1 MAVSPMD
8 LLAQQEAQRQVQIA
22 TSGRTTDSGRTSYNQ
37 VAQNL
42 SSQAQKNIEA
52 TNKISKEEIK
62 SRIKIAQM
70 QIGASSENTAAQVA
84 VEREKIQQAYAQ
96 MQQIGVPQLQLDQWK
111 AQKTAELQQSALE
124 LQKDQFAWE
133 QNKDQQT
140 LELEK
145 AKWREQNALAIRK
158 QNFDETSFSQNLQ
171 YERERDA
178 ASLGLDR
185 EKYLASRADADRTY
199 DLQLQQFGFQSTM
212 AVRDA
217 ALKERAQ
224 AAQEQQFGQTFGEG
238 QRQFNVS
245 EAERE
250 RQFNTNTALDV
261 VKTGA
266 TMGGP
271 GDWANF
277 LDYSGGVQN
286 TGTVPVFVQRLLGQS
301 TAGGGAAT
309 GAAPPARTLAG
320 VASSI
325 AGTPPQQQAQAGQP
339 QQPATID
346 NTGAPAT
353 SSAVP
358 SQTDSANVAAG
369 LVATNPPSARPGWN
383 ERDLAILGKIGQ
395 IYAAPQ
401 KVQDYSALSRDE
413 KAFLAGG
420 AAKAGY
426 SQNTFEDQ
434 LARSRIGQGSVW
446 A

>member
-22 TSGRTTDSGRTSYNQ
+22 TSGRTADSGRTSYNQ

-111 AQKTAELQQSALE
+111 AQKTAELQQSALD

-185 EKYLASRADADRTY
+185 EKYLASRADADRQY
-199 DLQLQQFGFQSTM
+199 DLSLQQFGFQSSM

-217 ALKERAQ
+217 ALRERAQ
-224 AAQEQQFGQTFGEG
+224 GAQEAQFGQTL
-238 QRQFNVS
+238 
-245 EAERE
+245 AEQQ

-277 LDYSGGVQN
+277 LDYSEGVQN
-286 TGTVPVFVQRLLGQS
+286 TGDVPVFVNRLLGQS
-301 TAGGGAAT
+301 GAGGGAAT
-309 GAAPPARTLAG
+309 GAAPPARSLAR
-320 VASSI
+320 VAASLS
-325 AGTPPQQQAQAGQP
+325 GQPQAQSGVSPGQP

-358 SQTDSANVAAG
+358 SQADSANAAAG

-383 ERDLAILGKIGQ
+383 DRDLAILGKIGQ

-401 KVQDYSALSRDE
+401 KVQGYEQLNPDE

-426 SQNTFEDQ
+426 SQPTFDY
-434 LARSRIGQGSVW
+434 LYKTSRIGQT
-446 A
+446 AA